1 MVAQD
6 KIILQGM
13 KFYGYHGVLP
23 EEKNLGQW
31 FEVDLELLGPFT
43 KVSVTDQVED
53 TLDYSQ
59 IYQEIRCL
67 VEGESINLIETLAVK
82 IADLALTYPL
92 VEVVKVRVRK
102 PQAPLGG
109 PLDYAAVETVRSK
122 KQ

>member
-1 MVAQD
+1 MAQD

>member
-1 MVAQD
+1 MFSSLTEQKFK
-6 KIILQGM
+6 KIVIWAIISLLFFQA
-13 KFYGYHGVLP
+13 FPLLYFGY
-23 EEKNLGQW
+23 
-31 FEVDLELLGPFT
+31 
-43 KVSVTDQVED
+43 DQVED